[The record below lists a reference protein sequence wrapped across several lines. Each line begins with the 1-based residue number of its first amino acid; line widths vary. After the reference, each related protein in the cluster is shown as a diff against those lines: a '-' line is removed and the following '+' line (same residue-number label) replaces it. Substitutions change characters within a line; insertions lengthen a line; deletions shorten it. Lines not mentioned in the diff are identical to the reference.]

1 MTERHDS
8 GYRLLFS
15 HPRMVGDLLRRF
27 VPFPGAEA
35 LSPLSL
41 KRRSGSYISLGY
53 DRREQDMAWL
63 LQGRDGAPDI
73 YLLLEFQSRVDPR
86 MNARTATYRSL
97 FCEGLIRSGD
107 WPAGAGMPLVL
118 PALVYNGRGPWSA
131 AGAVFRPAGWE
142 WNQGWTSYLLID
154 ALREPL
160 EDVEPENLVRLLF
173 ELERS
178 RTPQEIDRQVGLL
191 ARYLAGPEDID
202 LRQAFKAFLVQSLIP
217 GRFSGTVIPALD
229 DLEEIRPMLRETVV
243 EWTHQW
249 MEEGRVR
256 GVEEGRARGMEEGR
270 LYGEADFFL
279 RLLEKRFGAV
289 DARLRSRIQSARSEQ
304 LEAWGER
311 LLGARSLGEIFGD

>member
-1 MTERHDS
+1 MNERHDS

-53 DRREQDMAWL
+53 DRREQDMVWL

-86 MNARTATYRSL
+86 MDARTATYRSL

-107 WPAGAGMPLVL
+107 WPTGAGMPLVL

-131 AGAVFRPAGWE
+131 AGAVFRSSGWE
-142 WNQGWTSYLLID
+142 WNLGWTSYLLID

-249 MEEGRVR
+249 MEEGR
-256 GVEEGRARGMEEGR
+256 ARGMEEGR
-270 LYGEADFFL
+270 QRGESDFFL

-304 LEAWGER
+304 LQAWGER